1 MQTKEEWLEDRHDPN
16 NVLESPEYMRL
27 DEERAV
33 AWPLEQAAADKD
45 AMYSD
50 GQN

>member
-1 MQTKEEWLEDRHDPN
+1 MQTKEEWLEDRH
-16 NVLESPEYMRL
+16 VLESPEYMRL

-33 AWPLEQAAADKD
+33 AWSLEQAAADKD